1 MVTKRIL
8 TVGLIGTALSGCGS
22 QYMHYGYDEII
33 SLGDFRATVE
43 HLRAYAPCKWESR
56 GQVGSRV
63 QYDYGCHGGAWNT
76 STLLVNQ
83 TQKEVDQIRVL
94 WRERPESLTFKEDRR
109 IADEFLLAALRYAT
123 PEAAGH
129 IRGEFFKHTNK
140 QIMYGPLNL
149 VLTSEKQD
157 RGEWLNRLVI
167 TDTRE
172 IHARPQYQRRGAVI
186 PSKKPLGVYERPS
199 QKIHDPYGEVKV
211 PETQPTTAKA
221 APETANAIN
230 KIRRPI
236 QAHEIMESRDM
247 ARGVEPRTQELAE
260 QILESRKPMHDIVQ
274 PRIEPPVPVHDIV
287 QPRIESRAPMH
298 DIIQPEMP
306 VMETAIR
313 SEAIRIEPQAQ
324 RPVLEVTQP
333 QNREERLR
341 NILMHAAEINED
353 SAKAETSKVP
363 ENYISHEETYLK
375 DVEDEVYRQMKS
387 QYDSSG
393 SSSSWEG
400 LKELR
405 DGLEIMEF
413 NLPDEG
419 GL

>member
-1 MVTKRIL
+1 
-8 TVGLIGTALSGCGS
+8 
-22 QYMHYGYDEII
+22 
-33 SLGDFRATVE
+33 
-43 HLRAYAPCKWESR
+43 
-56 GQVGSRV
+56 
-63 QYDYGCHGGAWNT
+63 
-76 STLLVNQ
+76 
-83 TQKEVDQIRVL
+83 
-94 WRERPESLTFKEDRR
+94 
-109 IADEFLLAALRYAT
+109 
-123 PEAAGH
+123 
-129 IRGEFFKHTNK
+129 
-140 QIMYGPLNL
+140 MYGPLNL

-211 PETQPTTAKA
+211 PETQPTTPLV

-230 KIRRPI
+230 NIRRPV

-274 PRIEPPVPVHDIV
+274 PRIEN
-287 QPRIESRAPMH
+287 RAPMH

-324 RPVLEVTQP
+324 QPVVEAVQP

-341 NILMHAAEINED
+341 NILMHAADEVKED
-353 SAKAETSKVP
+353 SVKVETSKVP
-363 ENYISHEETYLK
+363 ANYISHEETYLK